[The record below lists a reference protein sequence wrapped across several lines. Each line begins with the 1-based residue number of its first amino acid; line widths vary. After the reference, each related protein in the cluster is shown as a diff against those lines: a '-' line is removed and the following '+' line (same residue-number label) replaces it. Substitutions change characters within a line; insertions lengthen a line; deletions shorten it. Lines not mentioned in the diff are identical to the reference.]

1 MRKDT
6 MKLNP
11 LLTRLFVKAELLIF
25 NPSRANYAHHM
36 PFLPAWMQ
44 LEPRNYG
51 EYAMGWSKAV
61 GLPMSYYSY
70 GMPRKLDEHDGAFD
84 DVCF

>member
-1 MRKDT
+1 
-6 MKLNP
+6 
-11 LLTRLFVKAELLIF
+11 
-25 NPSRANYAHHM
+25 M